1 MFNLKEQHVQFY
13 KHHLV
18 IVNERVIANDFLEL
32 LQVTDQTL
40 QQHIQM
46 LQINAI
52 ATDILY

>member
-1 MFNLKEQHVQFY
+1 MFNLKERHVQFY